1 MMVPTTKTLPDA
13 SVATPVKA
21 EAPPP
26 PTTEFAHCAV
36 PVELYLTS
44 SPLEL
49 VEAPLVETDPPK
61 VYEPVPTMEPAA

>member
-1 MMVPTTKTLPDA
+1 
-13 SVATPVKA
+13 
-21 EAPPP
+21 
-26 PTTEFAHCAV
+26 
-36 PVELYLTS
+36 LYLTS